1 MAKRGKEFRSNFLS
15 RNPAFNYLPEGDR
28 YLLAIDIPK
37 YKFNVIGTGIMG
49 QEHMRITESEG
60 RGTIHG
66 IYDTNPLSI
75 EHAKSMFSLSAPGK
89 NLTVYDS
96 LEEACSDPEADGL
109 ILCTPNFT
117 HLDMV
122 KVATKSGKHIL
133 LEKPMATTIE
143 DAYEIAQIARDY
155 TAVFQVGLQ
164 YRYKAI
170 YVEAIHEALERRSI
184 GNIKM
189 ISILEHRIP
198 FLDKVKQWNK
208 FSKFSGGTL
217 VEKCCHYF
225 DLLNLFSG
233 SKPVSVY
240 ATGSMAVNFIRFEYD
255 NQKSDI
261 IDSALVTVVY
271 ENGIRASFSLC
282 MFSPMFYEEV
292 IICGDGGRLIA
303 SENEDFLPAARPKMH
318 LEIIHG
324 EKKPSRICTPVYP
337 SYIEGSGHNGA
348 TFYEH
353 IYFIDNIEGKKT
365 GTATAEEGF
374 WSIVVGFAAEE
385 SVKRG
390 TVVHIADLLKER
402 GIDTGS
408 M

>member
-1 MAKRGKEFRSNFLS
+1 MAKRGKEFRSNFMS
-15 RNPAFNYLPEGDR
+15 RNPGFNYLPEGDR
-28 YLLAIDIPK
+28 YLLAIDKPT

-89 NLTVYDS
+89 NLVTYDS
-96 LEEACSDPEADGL
+96 LEAACTDPEADGL

-122 KVATKSGKHIL
+122 KVAAKSGKHIL

-143 DAYEIAQIARDY
+143 DAHEIARIARDY
-155 TAVFQVGLQ
+155 KAVFQVGLQ

-184 GNIKM
+184 GEIKM
-189 ISILEHRIP
+189 ISILEHRVP

-208 FSKFSGGTL
+208 FSQYSGGTL

-240 ATGSMAVNFIRFEYD
+240 ATGSMAVNFIHFEYD

-261 IDSALVTVVY
+261 LDSALVTVVY
-271 ENGIRASFSLC
+271 ENGIRASFNLC
-282 MFSPMFYEEV
+282 MFSPMFYEEL

-318 LEIIHG
+318 LEIIRG
-324 EKKPSRICTPVYP
+324 EKEPSRICTPVYP
-337 SYIEGSGHNGA
+337 AYIEGSGHNGA

-385 SVKRG
+385 SVNRG
-390 TVVHIADLLKER
+390 TVIHIDELLKER
-402 GIDTGS
+402 GIDPGS
-408 M
+408 L